1 MINKMWR
8 KVIHLQSLDLI
19 YLPGT
24 RPQAE
29 TSQVEKQ
36 VLSQSGTRS
45 QNCGQRRVTTPD
57 FFLQQGQSAECFGQL
72 LTGLPCWAHLMHFHP
87 GVCASGSKAGG
98 FINKCH
104 WLWQPA
110 QNWPYWPSTML
121 THAKACFVLC
131 LMWVSVWW
139 GGGEGGRLKS
149 ALSFCII
156 IPFMHWLLVELV
168 WRNTVLNKFCIQNSM
183 NTYLDI
189 WGRWE
194 LNTTEEKVRITQ
206 SCCI

>member
-139 GGGEGGRLKS
+139 GGAGGR
-149 ALSFCII
+149 AG
-156 IPFMHWLLVELV
+156 
-168 WRNTVLNKFCIQNSM
+168 
-183 NTYLDI
+183 D
-189 WGRWE
+189 
-194 LNTTEEKVRITQ
+194 
-206 SCCI
+206 